1 VDPENFFP
9 NGRTVNFIMS
19 GVDMTR
25 AKRFS
30 TCSLE
35 NINESLSRNM
45 RSECLSGVRNQ
56 DGFFHL
62 GDILVK

>member
-1 VDPENFFP
+1 MA
-9 NGRTVNFIMS
+9 G
-19 GVDMTR
+19 

-45 RSECLSGVRNQ
+45 RNECLSGVRNQ

-62 GDILVK
+62 GDILVN